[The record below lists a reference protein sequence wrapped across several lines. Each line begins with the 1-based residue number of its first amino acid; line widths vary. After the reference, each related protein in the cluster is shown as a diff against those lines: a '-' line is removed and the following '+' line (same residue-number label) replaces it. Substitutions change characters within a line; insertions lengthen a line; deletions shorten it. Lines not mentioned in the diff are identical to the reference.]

1 MRILFGF
8 LFWSM
13 FAALAWDAYETGI
26 PDAVATNGAVT
37 LAERLADASVELP
50 RLLQGG
56 ARVLRRLISPSEQ
69 VAGEWLT
76 PLPAAPE
83 RTIGQLNPD
92 TVWAMQLAS
101 KRTDVSLTYLVNT
114 AHLEANLD
122 PSVKSRTSS
131 ATGLYQFIDQTWLK
145 TLHTYGAQYGWA
157 GYQNEISCEN
167 SGYCSIKAIEQRP
180 QILNLRYDAMTSTFL
195 AAELARENRAFLN
208 TALGGAVTDSQ
219 LYMAHLLG
227 ASGAV
232 RLMTAVKANP
242 TATAQ
247 MLFPMAASANRS
259 LFHGPGGKALT
270 VQQFYDKLEQR
281 WAQGV
286 RELNTQSA
294 SAV

>member
-1 MRILFGF
+1 MRILLSFLVWSVFG
-8 LFWSM
+8 
-13 FAALAWDAYETGI
+13 ALAWDAYEAGI

-56 ARVLRRLISPSEQ
+56 ARFLRGLISPRET
-69 VAGEWLT
+69 AGDWLT
-76 PLPAAPE
+76 PLPDVPE

-92 TVWAMQLAS
+92 TVWAMQLAA

-131 ATGLYQFIDQTWLK
+131 ATGLFQFIDQTWLK
-145 TLHTYGAQYGWA
+145 TLHTYGARYGWA

-167 SGYCSIKAIEQRP
+167 SGYCSIKAAEQRP
-180 QILNLRYDAMTSTFL
+180 QILDLRYDAMTSTFL
-195 AAELARENRAFLN
+195 AAELARENRAFLV
-208 TALGGAVTDSQ
+208 TALGAPVTDAQ

-227 ASGAV
+227 ANGAV
-232 RLMTAVKANP
+232 RLMTAAKTSPAV
-242 TATAQ
+242 TAQ

-259 LFHGPGGKALT
+259 LFYGPGGKALT

-281 WAQGV
+281 WQQGV
-286 RELNTQSA
+286 RELNAQSA
-294 SAV
+294 IKAV